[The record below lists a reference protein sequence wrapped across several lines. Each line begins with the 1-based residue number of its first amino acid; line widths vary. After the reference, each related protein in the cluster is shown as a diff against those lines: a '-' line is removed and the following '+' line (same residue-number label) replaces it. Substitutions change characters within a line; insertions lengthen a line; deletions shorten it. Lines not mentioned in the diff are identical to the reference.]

1 MLGIEKWSSERYS
14 TSQLIKKTTLPEDTY
29 EMSAR
34 CPVNIISTT
43 SPKPIAVSKPIM
55 MRETPFK
62 FKKKE
67 IAKMPIS
74 GRPIATEIKVIDNS
88 HDHSDSLAVDSLIDS
103 LEPLSTESGEEQIV
117 IGSTNGSTSGY
128 GSEGYVSAE
137 EPKLKTVETL
147 KVLDIR
153 DEDTHCARC
162 HKTFDPLSGSNAEK
176 RCLLPHP
183 TKMVIPIRRD
193 GDGTHFVCLCCRTE
207 FKLPKMTFYEAGVNS
222 MLTGY
227 CFIGQHTSDENDID
241 CQYDGGAALTCEEAG
256 CIEFFV

>member
-1 MLGIEKWSSERYS
+1 MN
-14 TSQLIKKTTLPEDTY
+14 T
-29 EMSAR
+29 R
-34 CPVNIISTT
+34 CPIEVSPVIVVAPILKTRPLALGVTQKPMAKIS
-43 SPKPIAVSKPIM
+43 
-55 MRETPFK
+55 
-62 FKKKE
+62 KKKE
-67 IAKMPIS
+67 IVDLPQFTTKLLD
-74 GRPIATEIKVIDNS
+74 EIKVIENENS
-88 HDHSDSLAVDSLIDS
+88 IESKIQSKIQSQIPIDPIEPGSSPADSQDSGAELQA
-103 LEPLSTESGEEQIV
+103 P
-117 IGSTNGSTSGY
+117 IGSTNGTSSGY
-128 GSEGYVSAE
+128 GSEGYVSE
-137 EPKLKTVETL
+137 EERKLKSVETL

-153 DEDTHCARC
+153 DEHTHCARC

-227 CFIGQHTSDENDID
+227 CFIGQHTADQDDID
-241 CQYDGGAALTCEEAG
+241 FQYDGGAALSCEEAG

>member
-1 MLGIEKWSSERYS
+1 MSDRCQIEVSPIVIIAPV
-14 TSQLIKKTTLPEDTY
+14 LTTLPIGLG
-29 EMSAR
+29 
-34 CPVNIISTT
+34 VNKN
-43 SPKPIAVSKPIM
+43 PKPKMA
-55 MRETPFK
+55 
-62 FKKKE
+62 KKKE
-67 IAKMPIS
+67 IVVMPQF
-74 GRPIATEIKVIDNS
+74 TTKLLEEIKVIENE
-88 HDHSDSLAVDSLIDS
+88 HSDSIVTDPIEPGSSPADSHDS
-103 LEPLSTESGEEQIV
+103 GAELQAP
-117 IGSTNGSTSGY
+117 IGSTNGTSSGY
-128 GSEGYVSAE
+128 GSEGYVSE
-137 EPKLKTVETL
+137 EERKLKSVETL

-153 DEDTHCARC
+153 DEHTHCARC

-227 CFIGQHTSDENDID
+227 CFIGQHTADQDDID
-241 CQYDGGAALTCEEAG
+241 FQYDGGAALSCEEAG

>member
-1 MLGIEKWSSERYS
+1 M
-14 TSQLIKKTTLPEDTY
+14 IK
-29 EMSAR
+29 
-34 CPVNIISTT
+34 PVMGEN
-43 SPKPIAVSKPIM
+43 
-55 MRETPFK
+55 RFK

-67 IAKMPIS
+67 IVDFPMGGKLIVD
-74 GRPIATEIKVIDNS
+74 EIKVIDN
-88 HDHSDSLAVDSLIDS
+88 HDHSDSLIHVDSLIDS
-103 LEPLSTESGEEQIV
+103 LEPLSVESSEEQVV

-128 GSEGYVSAE
+128 GSEGYVSE
-137 EPKLKTVETL
+137 EEKKLKDKTVDTL

-162 HKTFDPLSGSNAEK
+162 HKTFDPLSCSNAGK
-176 RCLLPHP
+176 RCLMPHP

-227 CFIGQHTSDENDID
+227 CFIGQHTSDEDDID
-241 CQYDGGAALTCEEAG
+241 YQYDGGAALSCEEAG

>member
-1 MLGIEKWSSERYS
+1 MSKILKIYFF
-14 TSQLIKKTTLPEDTY
+14 SQFIKKTTLPEDTY

-162 HKTFDPLSGSNAEK
+162 HKD
-176 RCLLPHP
+176 C
-183 TKMVIPIRRD
+183 VINYIKIRRKNI
-193 GDGTHFVCLCCRTE
+193 R
-207 FKLPKMTFYEAGVNS
+207 
-222 MLTGY
+222 
-227 CFIGQHTSDENDID
+227 
-241 CQYDGGAALTCEEAG
+241 
-256 CIEFFV
+256 

>member
-1 MLGIEKWSSERYS
+1 
-14 TSQLIKKTTLPEDTY
+14 
-29 EMSAR
+29 MSDR
-34 CPVNIISTT
+34 CPPNVSPTVITHPTVISKPTF
-43 SPKPIAVSKPIM
+43 PAIHKPIHNLSMGFDQLKLP
-55 MRETPFK
+55 
-62 FKKKE
+62 KKKE
-67 IAKMPIS
+67 IVLQPIS
-74 GRPIATEIKVIDNS
+74 ARLKVEEVKVIDNKI
-88 HDHSDSLAVDSLIDS
+88 DSADSVVADS
-103 LEPLSTESGEEQIV
+103 LEPHLTKSDEESPIVV

-128 GSEGYVSAE
+128 GSEGYVSE
-137 EPKLKTVETL
+137 EERKLKVETL
-147 KVLDIR
+147 NVLDIR
-153 DEDTHCARC
+153 DEHTHCARC

-227 CFIGQHTSDENDID
+227 CFIGQHTSDEDDID
-241 CQYDGGAALTCEEAG
+241 YQYDGGAALSCEEAG

>member
-1 MLGIEKWSSERYS
+1 MNDRCVIEVSHVPKKAPVTLGV
-14 TSQLIKKTTLPEDTY
+14 KKPEF
-29 EMSAR
+29 
-34 CPVNIISTT
+34 
-43 SPKPIAVSKPIM
+43 PKM
-55 MRETPFK
+55 
-62 FKKKE
+62 KKKE
-67 IAKMPIS
+67 IVVMPQF
-74 GRPIATEIKVIDNS
+74 TTKLLDEIKVIENEKISDPIVTDPGLGPDS
-88 HDHSDSLAVDSLIDS
+88 PGLSPAEHSGS
-103 LEPLSTESGEEQIV
+103 EQV
-117 IGSTNGSTSGY
+117 PIGSTNGTSSGY
-128 GSEGYVSAE
+128 GSEGYVSE
-137 EPKLKTVETL
+137 EERKLKSTETL

-153 DEDTHCARC
+153 DEHTHCARC

-227 CFIGQHTSDENDID
+227 CFIGQHTADQDDID
-241 CQYDGGAALTCEEAG
+241 FQYDGGAALSCEEAG